1 MQGARMRR
9 FFYFVNKGAIS
20 MTDQPETGNPTTETV
35 EEQAQTEQT
44 PEIDASPEERIRR
57 MEAALKKANHEAAAS
72 RKKLEAFEQ
81 AEQERKQAELSE
93 LEKAQQKAAQLE
105 TELTTLRLNEL
116 RRQAAKAA
124 GIPADLAE
132 RLRGATLEDLQA
144 DAEELA
150 KLLPKTKTPPPVPA
164 TNPGQA
170 NTGETDEQRRAR
182 IYGRQ
187 SNPFDPATAKD
198 HGGGVFFRTKE

>member
-1 MQGARMRR
+1 
-9 FFYFVNKGAIS
+9 
-20 MTDQPETGNPTTETV
+20 MTDQPETGNPTAETV
-35 EEQAQTEQT
+35 EEQAQAEPT
-44 PEIDASPEERIRR
+44 PEIDVSPEERVKR

-81 AEQERKQAELSE
+81 AEQAKREAEMTELQKAQKRAEE
-93 LEKAQQKAAQLE
+93 LEL
-105 TELTTLRLNEL
+105 ELTTLRLKEL
-116 RRQAAKAA
+116 RRQAAKNA
-124 GIPADLAE
+124 GISVDLAE

-144 DAEELA
+144 DADELA
-150 KLLPKTKTPPPVPA
+150 KLLPKSTKTPPPVPA

-182 IYGRQ
+182 LYGRQ
-187 SNPFDPATAKD
+187 SNPFDPTTAKE